1 MTTKLVIKQINITT
15 YVSMLYLNKCN
26 FVLLVQI
33 MMVME
38 LLPNG
43 DLSDHVK
50 ALNW

>member
-1 MTTKLVIKQINITT
+1 MIKQLNIPT
-15 YVSMLYLNKCN
+15 YVHTYVIFKSN

-50 ALNW
+50 ALN